1 MLRCRPLAPI
11 MSSAYMRKLTRVF
24 TRCSIL
30 CNLLSFNSAL
40 YFTHLQ
46 SNMLVTYML
55 FFGYMGVICLGIF
68 MLCGSIGFYSC
79 LWFTKRI
86 YASIKVD

>member
-1 MLRCRPLAPI
+1 MTNTPFPCMPCTPLFV
-11 MSSAYMRKLTRVF
+11 Y
-24 TRCSIL
+24 
-30 CNLLSFNSAL
+30 LLHNSAL
-40 YFTHLQ
+40 YFSHLQ

-55 FFGYMGVICLGIF
+55 FFGYMGVICLGMF

-79 LWFTKRI
+79 LWFTRKI